1 MEKVSN
7 SVKADFRAASYKAIT
22 DYYTSVGNSVEP
34 SVKGLLVYDPDR
46 QLWAEVT
53 VVVKDESK
61 FNLAAEREKY
71 ADKVAK
77 AAERAEIARKAA
89 EEKEAKAKARAEKAA
104 EKSKHE

>member
-7 SVKADFRAASYKAIT
+7 NVKADFRAASYKAIT

-46 QLWAEVT
+46 GLWAEVT

-61 FNLAAEREKY
+61 FDLAVERSKY
-71 ADKVAK
+71 ADKAAK
-77 AAERAEIARKAA
+77 RAEDARKAA
-89 EEKEAKAKARAEKAA
+89 EEKEEKARIRAEKAA
-104 EKSKHE
+104 AKANK

>member
-7 SVKADFRAASYKAIT
+7 SVKADFRAASYKAFT

-104 EKSKHE
+104 ENSKHE

>member
-7 SVKADFRAASYKAIT
+7 NVKADFRAASYKAIT

-46 QLWAEVT
+46 QLWAEIT

-77 AAERAEIARKAA
+77 A
-89 EEKEAKAKARAEKAA
+89 KARAEKAA

>member
-7 SVKADFRAASYKAIT
+7 NVKADFRAASYKAIT

-46 QLWAEVT
+46 GLWAEVT

-61 FNLAAEREKY
+61 FDLAAERSKY
-71 ADKVAK
+71 ADKAAK
-77 AAERAEIARKAA
+77 RAEDARRAA
-89 EEKEAKAKARAEKAA
+89 EEKEEKARVRAEKAA
-104 EKSKHE
+104 AKANK